1 MFGSTCFEPLT
12 VLISCHVAS
21 QWAAAGCG
29 TLQFSREGRIQSDRE
44 DREAL
49 SVFVRREPHRNAAL
63 LQPSP
68 LKGPE
73 VCSSAT
79 LNTVTAFRI
88 IKEISFF
95 NKVLHENAS
104 GEDTRRFPRRLTVR
118 SAVAVEIA
126 PCRGLCSLREIPPH
140 RLESG
145 IKFRIH

>member
-1 MFGSTCFEPLT
+1 MACLAGFERLT

-21 QWAAAGCG
+21 KWAAAGCG
-29 TLQFSREGRIQSDRE
+29 TLEFFREGRIQSDCE

-49 SVFVRREPHRNAAL
+49 SVSVRCEPHRNAAL

-79 LNTVTAFRI
+79 LNTVTAFGI
-88 IKEISFF
+88 TKEISIF

-104 GEDTRRFPRRLTVR
+104 DEDMRWFPRQ
-118 SAVAVEIA
+118 
-126 PCRGLCSLREIPPH
+126 
-140 RLESG
+140 
-145 IKFRIH
+145 F